1 MIQEEAPMD
10 VYVARQPIFDRN
22 RQLYGYELLYRKS
35 QNNFYEGTDDEIST
49 ASLLFNSFLVI
60 DFNDLID
67 NTRGFINF
75 SQDFLTQ
82 DIPSLLPKEKVVVE
96 VLERVEATPEVIQAC
111 RALKEKGYVLA
122 LDDFILE
129 ENGGGCAPLIE
140 FADII
145 KIEFPLTDIE
155 EQKRFL
161 HKYKKKITFL
171 AERIETIEEYDQAV
185 KMGYSLFQGYFFS
198 KPIMINGVDISSLN
212 TNLLFIINELKNE
225 DPDIAEIASI
235 IQRDV
240 GLSFKLVKMSNS
252 VHYGAVYPIKSIKQ
266 ALARLGTIKLRQWSH
281 LMLLH
286 DMRTPE
292 NYELVKTCVIRGR
305 MLSLIANELGQDD
318 RESDY
323 FITGL
328 FSSLDAI
335 LNDNMENILKS
346 LPIDE
351 EIKQAL
357 RGEKSQLRS
366 ALDSVLSFEKG
377 RWDETD
383 SFIGS
388 NHLTEGKYT
397 EMYFDALK
405 WQNSNSM

>member
-1 MIQEEAPMD
+1 MD
-10 VYVARQPIFDRN
+10 VYVARQPIFDTHRH
-22 RQLYGYELLYRKS
+22 LYGYELLYRKS

-49 ASLLFNSFLVI
+49 ASVLFNSFLVI

-75 SQDFLTQ
+75 SEDFLTK
-82 DIPSLLPKEKVVVE
+82 DIPSLLPKEKIVIE

-111 RALKEKGYVLA
+111 RTLKEKGYTLA

-129 ENGGGCAPLIE
+129 ENGGGCAALIE

-145 KIEFPLTDIE
+145 KIEFPLTDIS

-161 HKYKKKITFL
+161 HKYKKQITFL
-171 AERIETIEEYDQAV
+171 AERIETVEEYNLAV

-198 KPIMINGVDISSLN
+198 KPIMVNGVDISSLN
-212 TNLLFIINELKNE
+212 TNLLFIINELKKE

-240 GLSFKLVKMSNS
+240 GLSYKLLKMSNS
-252 VHYGAVYPIKSIKQ
+252 VHYGAVYPIKSITQ
-266 ALARLGTIKLRQWSH
+266 ALARLGTIKLLQWSH

-286 DMRTPE
+286 DMKTPE
-292 NYELVKTCVIRGR
+292 NCELVKTCVIRGR
-305 MLSLIANELGQDD
+305 ILSLTAYELGQED

-323 FITGL
+323 FIAGL

-335 LNDNMENILKS
+335 LNENMENILKN
-346 LPIDE
+346 LPIE
-351 EIKQAL
+351 EDIKRAL
-357 RGEKSQLRS
+357 LGETSDLRS
-366 ALDSVLSFEKG
+366 ALDSVLAFEKG
-377 RWDETD
+377 IWDQTD
-383 SFIGS
+383 DFI
-388 NHLTEGKYT
+388 NRHNLTEGKYT

-405 WQNSNSM
+405 WQNSISM